1 MPVPARPP
9 ALILDR
15 LSVGYGRKPVLCEL
29 SGRVEEGE
37 LLALVGPNG
46 AGKSTLL
53 ATIAGLN
60 RPSAGAVQRGSGRI
74 AYLPQL
80 AAVDSGFPINVAD
93 FVAMGLWH
101 DIGALTP
108 IGPSHRAQ
116 VDQAL
121 VRVGLQGS
129 AAKPIGA
136 LSGGQLRRALFA
148 RLMLQDAALILL
160 DEPFAALDAATTAQF
175 IAIIGE
181 WHREGRTVIAALH
194 DLRQVRAHFPRTLLL
209 SGKVIAWDDTATA
222 LSEANLAAADPFET
236 A

>member
-1 MPVPARPP
+1 MSVPRRPP

-15 LSVGYGRKPVLCEL
+15 LTVRYDRKPVLCEV
-29 SGRVEEGE
+29 SGTVDEGE

-60 RPSAGAVQRGSGRI
+60 RPTAGAVQRGSGRI

-80 AAVDSGFPINVAD
+80 AAVDSSFPINVAD

-108 IGPSHRAQ
+108 IGPGHRAQ

-121 VRVGLQGS
+121 ARVGLQGS

-175 IAIIGE
+175 I
-181 WHREGRTVIAALH
+181 VIAALH

>member
-1 MPVPARPP
+1 MSVPGRPP
-9 ALILDR
+9 ALVLDR
-15 LSVGYGRKPVLCEL
+15 LSVSYGRKPVLHEV
-29 SGRVEEGE
+29 SGTVEQGE

-53 ATIAGLN
+53 AAIAGLH
-60 RPSAGAVQRGSGRI
+60 RPSAGTVRRGSGRI
-74 AYLPQL
+74 AYLPQV
-80 AAVDSGFPINVAD
+80 AAIDPGFPIDVAD

-101 DIGALTP
+101 EIGALTP
-108 IGPSHRAQ
+108 IGPGHRAQ

-121 VRVGLQGS
+121 ARVGLQGS

-175 IAIIGE
+175 IVMIGE
-181 WHREGRTVIAALH
+181 WHREGRTVVAALH

-209 SGKVIAWDDTATA
+209 SSKVIAWDDTATA
-222 LSEANLAAADPFET
+222 LSESNLAAADPSE
-236 A
+236 AA